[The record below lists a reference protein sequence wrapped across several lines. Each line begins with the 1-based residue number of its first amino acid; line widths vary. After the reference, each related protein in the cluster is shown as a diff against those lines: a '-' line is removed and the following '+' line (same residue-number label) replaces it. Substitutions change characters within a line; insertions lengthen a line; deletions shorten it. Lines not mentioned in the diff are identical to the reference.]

1 MQTIDSSKAAENVTG
16 SDGAIHIP
24 SNPTLA
30 GLASLTRN
38 VAYKTGADDL
48 VMDIIAPQSTG
59 DDDNRRYPTVV
70 FVQGSAWT
78 TPHRDYE
85 IPQLSALAHE
95 GFVVATVNHRDASSD
110 PHDVFPA
117 YLEDVK
123 AAIRYL
129 RANARQWH
137 VDPDRLGIWGT
148 SSGGNTSLLVGLTAD
163 DPRYEDGTNADESDA
178 VKYVVSCFPP
188 TDMLE
193 AVDAFDDETNPF
205 RLYYFGPFAAVVGA
219 THETGI
225 NAEVRQR
232 AADMSP
238 YLQVRD
244 GRQYPPMLLL
254 HGTADTVV
262 PYHQSVKMRD
272 RLVEHDVD
280 AQLVLVDGAEH
291 EYDFW
296 SQQVFDVIFDFIRER
311 S

>member
-1 MQTIDSSKAAENVTG
+1 MNTTDSAKVSDANAGANNV
-16 SDGAIHIP
+16 IHIP
-24 SNPTLA
+24 HNPTLT
-30 GLASLTRN
+30 GLATLTRN
-38 VAYKTGADDL
+38 VAYKTGADNL
-48 VMDIIAPQSTG
+48 VMYIISPQSTG
-59 DDDNRRYPTVV
+59 DDDDRRYPTVV

-85 IPQLSALAHE
+85 IPQLSALARE

-110 PHDVFPA
+110 PHD
-117 YLEDVK
+117 

-163 DPRYEDGTNADESDA
+163 DPRYEDGTNVDESDA

-188 TDMLE
+188 TDMME
-193 AVDAFDDETNPF
+193 AIDAFGNEDDPF

-219 THETGI
+219 THETGLSDD
-225 NAEVRQR
+225 VRRR

-244 GRQYPPMLLL
+244 GVAYPPTMLL

-262 PYHQSVKMRD
+262 PYRQSVKMHK
-272 RLVEHDVD
+272 RLLEHGVD
-280 AQLVLVDGAEH
+280 SRLVLVDGAEH
-291 EYDFW
+291 EHDFW
-296 SQQVFDVIFDFIRER
+296 SPQVFDMIFDFIRER
-311 S
+311 C

>member
-1 MQTIDSSKAAENVTG
+1 MNTTDSAKVSDANAGANNV
-16 SDGAIHIP
+16 IHIP
-24 SNPTLA
+24 HNPTLT
-30 GLASLTRN
+30 GLATLPRN
-38 VAYKTGADDL
+38 VAYKTGADNL
-48 VMDIIAPQSTG
+48 VMDIISPQSTG
-59 DDDNRRYPTVV
+59 DDDDRRYPTVV
-70 FVQGSAWT
+70 LAQGSAWT

-85 IPQLSALAHE
+85 IPQLSALARE

-110 PHDVFPA
+110 PHDMFPA

-163 DPRYEDGTNADESDA
+163 DPRYEDGTNADES
-178 VKYVVSCFPP
+178 
-188 TDMLE
+188 
-193 AVDAFDDETNPF
+193 
-205 RLYYFGPFAAVVGA
+205 PFAAVVGA

-244 GRQYPPMLLL
+244 DQQYPPMLLL

-272 RLVEHDVD
+272 RLVEHGVD
-280 AQLVLVDGAEH
+280 A
-291 EYDFW
+291 
-296 SQQVFDVIFDFIRER
+296 RR
-311 S
+311 RT

>member
-1 MQTIDSSKAAENVTG
+1 MPNIT
-16 SDGAIHIP
+16 P
-24 SNPTLA
+24 SEDRTVETVHVPNNPTLT
-30 GLASLTRN
+30 GLARLTRN
-38 VAYKTGADDL
+38 VAYRTGADDQ

-59 DDDNRRYPTVV
+59 DDDDRRYPTVV

-78 TPHRDYE
+78 TPDRDYE
-85 IPQLSALAHE
+85 IPQLSELARE
-95 GFVVATVNHRDASSD
+95 GFVVATVNHRNASRDASA
-110 PHDVFPA
+110 VFPA
-117 YLEDVK
+117 YLKDVK

-137 VDPDRLGIWGT
+137 VDPERLGIWGT

-163 DPRYEDGTNADESDA
+163 DPRYEDGSYATESDA
-178 VKYVVSCFPP
+178 VSFVVSCFPP

-244 GRQYPPMLLL
+244 DQQYPPMLLL

-262 PYHQSVKMRD
+262 PYRQSVKLHK
-272 RLVEHDVD
+272 RLDEHDED
-280 AQLVLVDGAEH
+280 SRLVLVDGAEH
-291 EYDFW
+291 EHDFW
-296 SQQVFDVIFDFIRER
+296 SPQVFDMIFDFIRER
-311 S
+311 C

>member
-1 MQTIDSSKAAENVTG
+1 M
-16 SDGAIHIP
+16 
-24 SNPTLA
+24 
-30 GLASLTRN
+30 
-38 VAYKTGADDL
+38 AYKTGADNL
-48 VMDIIAPQSTG
+48 VMDIISPQSTG
-59 DDDNRRYPTVV
+59 DDDDRRYPTVV

-85 IPQLSALAHE
+85 IPQLSALARE

-244 GRQYPPMLLL
+244 DQQYPPMLLL

-272 RLVEHDVD
+272 RLAEHGVD

>member
-1 MQTIDSSKAAENVTG
+1 MLYGDPANYELGMFGDFTVRVDESVKAVERMLTI
-16 SDGAIHIP
+16 
-24 SNPTLA
+24 L
-30 GLASLTRN
+30 
-38 VAYKTGADDL
+38 
-48 VMDIIAPQSTG
+48 G
-59 DDDNRRYPTVV
+59 DAMIGGNLIVDK
-70 FVQGSAWT
+70 
-78 TPHRDYE
+78 
-85 IPQLSALAHE
+85 

-110 PHDVFPA
+110 PHDMFPA

-238 YLQVRD
+238 
-244 GRQYPPMLLL
+244 
-254 HGTADTVV
+254 
-262 PYHQSVKMRD
+262 
-272 RLVEHDVD
+272 
-280 AQLVLVDGAEH
+280 
-291 EYDFW
+291 
-296 SQQVFDVIFDFIRER
+296 
-311 S
+311 